1 MSKSHSSLFSDSQ
14 LEQKLDHAA
23 CLLIGR
29 HGILL
34 RGESGSGKSQLRRYL
49 ARQCRHN
56 GLFSALIS
64 DDYVYLV
71 APEKSDVLVAIAPE
85 ATFGKQEIRGIG
97 ICSVEGEEKIEK
109 LVRLH
114 LVVDLIAPEQIVRM
128 PEPEKTHASLLN
140 RTIHKLEVPRQDC
153 ITASDLIF
161 ARLSTFHPR

>member
-1 MSKSHSSLFSDSQ
+1 MSKSHSSAFSTSH

-49 ARQCRHN
+49 ANQCRHD

-64 DDYVYLV
+64 DDYVHLM
-71 APEKSDVLVAIAPE
+71 APEASDALIAIAPE
-85 ATFGKQEIRGIG
+85 ATFGKQEIRGVG
-97 ICSVEGEEKIEK
+97 ICSLGGEEKVEK
-109 LVRLH
+109 VVRLH
-114 LVVDLIAPEQIVRM
+114 LVVDLVAPEQIVRM
-128 PEPEKTHASLLN
+128 PELENTHMSLLN

-161 ARLSTFHPR
+161 AQLSTFHP

>member
-1 MSKSHSSLFSDSQ
+1 MSKSHNSAFSTSH

-49 ARQCRHN
+49 ANQCRHD

-64 DDYVYLV
+64 DDYVHLM
-71 APEKSDVLVAIAPE
+71 APEASDALIAIAPE
-85 ATFGKQEIRGIG
+85 ATFGKQEIRGVG
-97 ICSVEGEEKIEK
+97 ICPLEGEEKVEK
-109 LVRLH
+109 VVRLH
-114 LVVDLIAPEQIVRM
+114 LVVDLVAPEQIVRM
-128 PEPEKTHASLLN
+128 PELENTHMSLLN

-161 ARLSTFHPR
+161 AQLSTFHP

>member
-1 MSKSHSSLFSDSQ
+1 MSKSRSSAFSASQ
-14 LEQKLDHAA
+14 PAQKLDHAA

-49 ARQCRHN
+49 ANQCRHN

-64 DDYVYLV
+64 DDYVRLV
-71 APEKSDVLVAIAPE
+71 APETSDALIAVAPE
-85 ATFGKQEIRGIG
+85 TTFGKQEIRGVG
-97 ICSVEGEEKIEK
+97 ICPLEGVEKIEK
-109 LVRLH
+109 VVRLH
-114 LVVDLIAPEQIVRM
+114 LVVNLVAPEQIVRM
-128 PEPEKTHASLLN
+128 PEPENTHTSLLN

-161 ARLSTFHPR
+161 AQLSTFHP